1 MYRSWDSRGSAA
13 RWAAITSAA
22 LAAAAGLALVYR
34 FDPARVHFFPPCLF
48 HALTGLNCPGCGSTR
63 ALHHLLH
70 GDVGGALRLNP
81 MLFAVPP
88 FVLASRARRF
98 VTSAAVGWTAFA
110 VLVAWWIVRNT
121 AVWPY

>member
-1 MYRSWDSRGSAA
+1 LRGSAP

-34 FDPARVHFFPPCLF
+34 FDPAGVHFFPPCLF

-70 GDVGGALRLNP
+70 GDIGGALRLNP
-81 MLFAVPP
+81 MLFALPP
-88 FVLASRARRF
+88 FVLASRSRRF
-98 VTSAAVGWTAFA
+98 ITSTVVGWTAA
-110 VLVAWWIVRNT
+110 AMLLAWWIVRNT
-121 AVWPY
+121 ALWPW